1 MAPFGFIEDGI
12 SNIESFTDT
21 NGDRW
26 HTDEYG
32 DMSYMWDYK

>member
-1 MAPFGFIEDGI
+1 MAPFGFILDGLEETTFV
-12 SNIESFTDT
+12 ESDGTV
-21 NGDRW
+21 W